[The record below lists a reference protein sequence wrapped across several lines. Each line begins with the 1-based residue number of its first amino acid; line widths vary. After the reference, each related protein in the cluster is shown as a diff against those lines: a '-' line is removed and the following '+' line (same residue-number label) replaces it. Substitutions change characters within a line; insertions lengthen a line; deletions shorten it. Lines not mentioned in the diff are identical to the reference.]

1 VESSLGRGEKRG
13 ESRQEKSLVVGKTQG
28 TPGMMVGHE
37 LGPFEGERSH
47 VHLLNIRKPGI

>member
-1 VESSLGRGEKRG
+1 MESSLGRGEKRG